1 MAGGQ
6 VLPGLHQKEW
16 VASWA
21 SLPIDAPAPTLVPFE
36 STVPSVAPANREIGE
51 GNMVRTRAMAL
62 VALMAVL
69 AACGEPTVIDIVKD
83 SHVAECSAAS
93 VGDML
98 IGYFPTTSW
107 TAYNGETEGTYLIH
121 GEGELQFVGVTQTA
135 NLRFV
140 LDESDGTVT
149 FDGATLNGEEQVPA
163 MANQI
168 LETMCQD
175 ARG

>member
-1 MAGGQ
+1 MR
-6 VLPGLHQKEW
+6 VVPT
-16 VASWA
+16 VAA
-21 SLPIDAPAPTLVPFE
+21 A
-36 STVPSVAPANREIGE
+36 
-51 GNMVRTRAMAL
+51 AL
-62 VALMAVL
+62 VTVL
-69 AACGEPTVIDIVKD
+69 AACGEPTVIDVVKD

-98 IGYFPTTSW
+98 NGYFPTTTW
-107 TAYNGETEGTYLIH
+107 TAYNGDAPGTFVIH

-135 NLRFV
+135 VLRFT
-140 LDESDGTVT
+140 LDESDGGVT

-168 LETMCQD
+168 LDTMCQD